1 MGMPATASLAVESS
15 INVYDSFNFVPNQL
29 ISFYPKAIQKLLARK
44 HKHNLQQQTTEK
56 LATNIRFL
64 KKDK

>member
-1 MGMPATASLAVESS
+1 MPAASLAVELSS
-15 INVYDSFNFVPNQL
+15 NNVYDSFNFVPNQL
-29 ISFYPKAIQKLLARK
+29 VSFYPKAIQKLLARK

-56 LATNIRFL
+56 LASNIRFL

>member
-1 MGMPATASLAVESS
+1 MPAASLAVELSS
-15 INVYDSFNFVPNQL
+15 NNVYDSFNFVPNQL
-29 ISFYPKAIQKLLARK
+29 VSFYPKAIQKLLARK

-56 LATNIRFL
+56 LSSNIRFL